1 VLKYLFEKCQRKSK
15 KMRENFIPNRKVPES
30 LENVYF
36 HNYSQGRI
44 SFDEVVVALFDFIRQ
59 DPTGTYRIIIGT
71 DSKGSKDSPNYQS
84 FVTAIIVHKIG
95 YGARYFWR
103 KTYRKNLRG
112 IRDKIYQE
120 AMLSLEI
127 CWALMEKINA
137 FPDNHLSNYRV
148 EIHVDIGVNGPT
160 RSIIQEVTGMIE
172 NMGFT
177 AKIKPDSFGASRVAH
192 RHT

>member
-1 VLKYLFEKCQRKSK
+1 MKRVGTME
-15 KMRENFIPNRKVPES
+15 ENYIPNQKSSERFGN
-30 LENVYF
+30 LYF
-36 HNYSQGRI
+36 HNYTQGRI

-59 DPTGTYRIIIGT
+59 DPKGTYRVIIGT
-71 DSKGSKDSPNYQS
+71 DSKGSKDSPNFQS

-103 KTYRKNLRG
+103 KTYQKNLRG

-120 AMLSLEI
+120 AMLSLET
-127 CWALMEKINA
+127 CWAFLEKINT

-148 EIHVDIGVNGPT
+148 EIHVDIGPNGPT
-160 RSIIQEVTGMIE
+160 RNIIQEVTGMIE
-172 NMGFT
+172 NLGFT
-177 AKIKPDSFGASRVAH
+177 AKVKPHSFGASRVAH

>member
-1 VLKYLFEKCQRKSK
+1 MLKYLLEYGMERAG
-15 KMRENFIPNRKVPES
+15 KMNENLMPNQKFSEVS
-30 LENVYF
+30 GKLYF
-36 HNYSQGRI
+36 HNYTQGRI
-44 SFDEVVVALFDFIRQ
+44 SFEEVIIALFEFIRQ
-59 DPTGTYRIIIGT
+59 DPKGTYRVIIGT
-71 DSKGSKDSPNYQS
+71 DSKGSRDSPALQS
-84 FVTAIIVHKIG
+84 FVTAIIVHKVG

-103 KTYRKNLRG
+103 KTYRKNLYG
-112 IRDKIYQE
+112 IRDRIYQE

-127 CWALMEKINA
+127 SRAFVEKTNT

-160 RSIIQEVTGMIE
+160 RNIIQEVTGMIE

-177 AKIKPDSFGASRVAH
+177 ARIKPDSYGASRVAH

>member
-1 VLKYLFEKCQRKSK
+1 MKRVGTME
-15 KMRENFIPNRKVPES
+15 ENYIPNQKSSERFGN
-30 LENVYF
+30 LYF
-36 HNYSQGRI
+36 HNYTQGRI

-59 DPTGTYRIIIGT
+59 DPKGTYRVIIGT
-71 DSKGSKDSPNYQS
+71 DSKGSKDSPNFQS

-103 KTYRKNLRG
+103 KTYQKNLRG

-120 AMLSLEI
+120 AMLSLET
-127 CWALMEKINA
+127 CWAFMEKINT

-148 EIHVDIGVNGPT
+148 EIHVDIGPNGPT
-160 RSIIQEVTGMIE
+160 RNIIQEVTGMIE
-172 NMGFT
+172 NLGFT
-177 AKIKPDSFGASRVAH
+177 AKVKPHSFGASRVAH

>member
-1 VLKYLFEKCQRKSK
+1 MKFNQMMDISEK
-15 KMRENFIPNRKVPES
+15 I
-30 LENVYF
+30 YF
-36 HNYSQGRI
+36 HNYTQGRMT
-44 SFDEVVVALFDFIRQ
+44 FEEVVLALFEFIRQ
-59 DPTGTYRIIIGT
+59 DPKGTYRVIIGT
-71 DSKGSKDSPNYQS
+71 DSKGSKDSPALQS
-84 FVTAIIVHKIG
+84 FVTAIIVHKVG
-95 YGARYFWR
+95 FGARYFWR
-103 KTYRKNLRG
+103 KTYRKNLYG

-120 AMLSLEI
+120 AILSLETSRAFI
-127 CWALMEKINA
+127 KQINT

-160 RSIIQEVTGMIE
+160 RNIIQEVTGMIE